1 MKDLIEPFLYPHNL
15 FLWGLVIAT
24 LYYRKKGLLLLLL
37 WFYAFGNGYLGNQ
50 VRHWYYSNISS
61 SEVAADFAGNY
72 VVLGCGGTASSLPEC
87 AKSRLDQLADALPD
101 NNAPVTVH
109 ITTLYCQPYL
119 DYLRKQVA
127 TSVNLDC
134 FHGGATTYHEFYQLN
149 NRLDK
154 QIPLVFVSSDY
165 HAFRVKQLANQY
177 QFKATVL
184 SAPSS
189 TFKPVNCGTTC
200 YLTVNL
206 SNFDLFAKLT
216 AEMSSYYVYA
226 LTKGWVS
233 WYKETA
239 AADRKANDEFIK

>member
-15 FLWGLVIAT
+15 FLWGLVFAAVR
-24 LYYRKKGLLLLLL
+24 YRKKGLWLLLL

-50 VRHWYYSNISS
+50 VRDWYYNNISAT
-61 SEVAADFAGNY
+61 EVAPDFQGHY
-72 VVLGCGGTASSLPEC
+72 VLLGCGGSESNLPDC
-87 AKSRLDQLADALPD
+87 AKSRLDQLAEVLAERP
-101 NNAPVTVH
+101 ASTTVH

-119 DYLRKQVA
+119 DYLQKQLKQQVE
-127 TSVNLDC
+127 LDC

-154 QIPLVFVSSDY
+154 SIPYIFVSSDY
-165 HAFRVKQLANQY
+165 HAFRVKRLAEQY
-177 QFKATVL
+177 QLNATVL

-189 TFKPVNCGTTC
+189 TFKPVNCGAAC

-216 AEMSSYYVYA
+216 AEISSYYVYA
-226 LTKGWVS
+226 ITKGWVS
-233 WYKETA
+233 WYKETQLQNSEQKVA
-239 AADRKANDEFIK
+239 TP